1 MVFRFYGRQIVL
13 DARFYVLGAELDIVR
28 MKRTASAEKI
38 DELVALID
46 WICDEHKELWLADN
60 FENGLE
66 KSMGILR
73 RHREELLALP
83 RE

>member
-1 MVFRFYGRQIVL
+1 ML